1 MPLDEGGAQPVV
13 LLALL
18 HVADGVRVELRAI

>member
-13 LLALL
+13 LLTLL